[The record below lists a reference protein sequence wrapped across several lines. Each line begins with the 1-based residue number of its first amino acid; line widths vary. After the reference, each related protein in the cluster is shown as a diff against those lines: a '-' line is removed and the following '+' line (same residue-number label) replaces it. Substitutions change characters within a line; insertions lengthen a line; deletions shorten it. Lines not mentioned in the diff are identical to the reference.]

1 MGRRNAYKIYNIN
14 DIQKEVEIS
23 LYTFSR
29 TIPDRYITR
38 FLDKSSTLE
47 TITTLIETLI
57 ESDYDE
63 LKVVIDDWEDL
74 VFDVIASTDWIV
86 RCVDDVYHVD
96 TKIQFLLKDEKYGT
110 NYEHSE
116 LHRVNIECKG

>member
-14 DIQKEVEIS
+14 TIEDEVGIS

-63 LKVVIDDWEDL
+63 FKVVIDDWEDL
-74 VFDVIASTDWIV
+74 VFDIVASTDWIV

-96 TKIQFLLKDEKYGT
+96 AKVQFLLEDEKYGK

-116 LHRVNIECKG
+116 LYRVNIVLKR